1 MLYFWTPT
9 CTPCTLLPHY
19 SFWRVFRG
27 TLKIVLSLMN
37 CGKWLCF
44 QNTYSKYNYT
54 FVKALDP
61 VEKENRK
68 KMVALIWVQFFRV
81 KLTLVSFAAP
91 PSCKKKHS
99 RVLFGSSPLSLWF
112 HPILSRF
119 CSHQSPKNLWVLLG
133 FDSPDWELVKM
144 SSIRRRVM
152 SGDCQALPYLPRK
165 RERETHSILKLKG
178 RSSTNTASTSAGSQ
192 MLTFCMKTH

>member
-1 MLYFWTPT
+1 M
-9 CTPCTLLPHY
+9 
-19 SFWRVFRG
+19 
-27 TLKIVLSLMN
+27 
-37 CGKWLCF
+37 
-44 QNTYSKYNYT
+44 
-54 FVKALDP
+54 
-61 VEKENRK
+61 
-68 KMVALIWVQFFRV
+68 
-81 KLTLVSFAAP
+81 SFAAP

-152 SGDCQALPYLPRK
+152 YGDCQALPYLPRRDTFNPQTKGQKQQPAHQQALKYWPFAWK
-165 RERETHSILKLKG
+165 RTKTCPNWMRTLALPHSDRRIQEFFLIFGYLD
-178 RSSTNTASTSAGSQ
+178 SIYPI
-192 MLTFCMKTH
+192 

>member
-1 MLYFWTPT
+1 
-9 CTPCTLLPHY
+9 
-19 SFWRVFRG
+19 
-27 TLKIVLSLMN
+27 MN

-152 SGDCQALPYLPRK
+152 SGDCQALPYLPRDTFNPQTKGQKQQPAHQQALKYWPFAWK
-165 RERETHSILKLKG
+165 RTKTCPNWMRTLALPHSDRRISKDFLIFG
-178 RSSTNTASTSAGSQ
+178 IPII
-192 MLTFCMKTH
+192 